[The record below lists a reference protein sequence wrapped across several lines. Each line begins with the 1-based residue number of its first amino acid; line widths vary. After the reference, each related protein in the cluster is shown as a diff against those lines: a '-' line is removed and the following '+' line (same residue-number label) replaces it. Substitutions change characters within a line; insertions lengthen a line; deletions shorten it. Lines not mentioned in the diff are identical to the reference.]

1 MKQGRLSD
9 ISFQVILWWG
19 ENRNTEKLRF
29 YNTVRCQTPTCQKF
43 LRVLEG
49 LSMAWFTSQRK
60 HVADWGMQTMNWPAV
75 PPVKMGLEG
84 THLMT
89 VQKQEAKAV
98 SRRVWKR
105 VVHFLRRVFTGSKV
119 WLYLSA

>member
-1 MKQGRLSD
+1 
-9 ISFQVILWWG
+9 
-19 ENRNTEKLRF
+19 
-29 YNTVRCQTPTCQKF
+29 
-43 LRVLEG
+43 
-49 LSMAWFTSQRK
+49 MAWFTSQRK
-60 HVADWGMQTMNWPAV
+60 HVADWGMQTMNWPDV

-89 VQKQEAKAV
+89 VQKQEVKTV